1 MNRLPTRSTIECEQH
16 LQAFLKVYRSIIP
29 KAIDAYH
36 KKNPQS
42 AVEREMSVKILV
54 DAMEGYERHYWDLLS
69 EIFLLEGNELREGI
83 HKRVEEFYKAPG
95 MEPCVA
101 LPYNSEFHLL

>member
-1 MNRLPTRSTIECEQH
+1 M
-16 LQAFLKVYRSIIP
+16 IP

-42 AVEREMSVKILV
+42 AISREMSDKII
-54 DAMEGYERHYWDLLS
+54 AYYWDLLS
-69 EIFLLEGNELREGI
+69 EIFLLEENELQEGI
-83 HKRVEEFYKAPG
+83 HERVEEFHKALAI
-95 MEPCVA
+95 EPCVA

>member
-1 MNRLPTRSTIECEQH
+1 M
-16 LQAFLKVYRSIIP
+16 IP

-42 AVEREMSVKILV
+42 TISREMSDKILAFPIE
-54 DAMEGYERHYWDLLS
+54 DYETHYWDLLS
-69 EIFLLEGNELREGI
+69 EIFLLEKNELQEGI
-83 HKRVEEFYKAPG
+83 HERVEEFHKALAI
-95 MEPCVA
+95 ELCVA